1 MGRRKRKMSKKIWFA
16 LTIVIVILGLIG
28 ARVALRGYNGAASGN
43 GVALIN
49 VKGYIGSG
57 MDFRRTM
64 RNLETC
70 KKDPNIRAIV
80 LRIDSPGGE
89 VVPAQEIYHFIKEIN
104 KPTVA
109 SFGGVAA
116 SGGYYIACAC
126 DKIIAASGSIT
137 GSISVLM
144 ELLNLTGLTEKIGV
158 KYEVIKSREHKDI
171 GSPFREITEEERK
184 ILGDLVDDVYA
195 QFVDAVVE
203 GRNLPRDEIL
213 QIADG
218 RVFSGRQAK
227 NIGLIDDTGTLQD
240 AVNEAANLAGI
251 EGEPEIVKFREFFTL
266 PLRRLLGFKDNR
278 IKLEYIM

>member
-1 MGRRKRKMSKKIWFA
+1 MSKKIWLP

-28 ARVALRGYNGAASGN
+28 SRVALRGYNGATSGN
-43 GVALIN
+43 GIALIN
-49 VKGYIGSG
+49 IKGYIGSG
-57 MDFRRTM
+57 MDFRWTM

-70 KKDPNIRAIV
+70 KKDPRVRAIV

-89 VVPAQEIYHFIKEIN
+89 VVPAQEIYQFIKEIN

-126 DKIIAASGSIT
+126 DKIIATPGSIT
-137 GSISVLM
+137 GSISVFM

-171 GSPFREITEEERK
+171 GSPFRDITEEERK
-184 ILGDLVDDVYA
+184 ILGDLVDDVYE

-203 GRNLPRDEIL
+203 GRDLPRDEIL

-227 NIGLIDDTGTLQD
+227 NIGLVDEIGTLQD
-240 AVNEAANLAGI
+240 AVNEAADLAGI
-251 EGEPEIVKFREFFTL
+251 EGEPEIIKFREFFTL